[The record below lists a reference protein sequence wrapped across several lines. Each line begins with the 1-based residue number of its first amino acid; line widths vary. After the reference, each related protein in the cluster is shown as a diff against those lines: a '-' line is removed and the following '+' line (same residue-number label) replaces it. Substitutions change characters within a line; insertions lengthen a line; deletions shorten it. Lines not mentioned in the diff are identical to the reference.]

1 MKLGQLRRDDDCHW
15 YLVPLDEVDD
25 FDQMSAEMEGVEYM
39 DKPNLFD
46 EFNNR
51 FGDYRVDGYADFDV
65 LMPATESG
73 NTPIEEALTAVQP
86 LIESYREL
94 AVQRERRAVELA
106 SENAKLQQDN
116 ELLTSLLKA
125 LGDEAVAE
133 YRRLYEAGEL
143 TGPDNQSEVRG

>member
-1 MKLGQLRRDDDCHW
+1 MASDNDRD
-15 YLVPLDEVDD
+15 YGL
-25 FDQMSAEMEGVEYM
+25 EMPFWIDTDAYTDRDREMFVAGVEFQ
-39 DKPNLFD
+39 P
-46 EFNNR
+46 
-51 FGDYRVDGYADFDV
+51 
-65 LMPATESG
+65 
-73 NTPIEEALTAVQP
+73 VQP

-133 YRRLYEAGEL
+133 YRRLYEVGEL